1 MRLSHLWITA
11 FVAVILSQTT
21 IAQTEVG
28 GDITSD
34 TAWTA
39 AGNPYIVVDT
49 VRVLEGV
56 TLSIEPGVRVKFD
69 TAHSLEVAGILVAR
83 GTATDSVTFT
93 SNAPSP
99 QPGDWGSIKFDSTSV
114 DAVFDSLGNYLSGSI
129 IECCRIEYGGEEG
142 GICCDRASPFIHQN
156 LITANAVSGISC
168 YGSSP
173 KIEGNRIEGN
183 ADSLTDYGG
192 GIFCA
197 SSSPTITENLIC
209 GNSAQYGGGVFCY
222 GESYPRILDNTIVE
236 NWALRGGG
244 ICCFYYPKASALIS
258 GNDIRGNTAADLG
271 GGIYTYGTMAW
282 DINTNNIIGNSA
294 ANGGGIYCFNS
305 SRLMNIAHNII
316 SHNFAS
322 DNGGGLF
329 CNSSAPTISDNSII
343 GNSASTYGGGIYTS
357 GVSHYHFPLS
367 ITQNNITG
375 NLATLCGGIYSADS
389 SYLVMDYN
397 NLVNMGQ
404 YEVYLNG
411 VSEDVNAINNW
422 WGTTNLDSIEAKIYD
437 YCDDTTLAEV
447 HFNPF
452 LTLPV
457 IGNPAS
463 VYSLRLK
470 SDSTYSNDLTTDLWI
485 GAEMYIQ
492 LEGTDSDSLSCDQT
506 TVTLKGN
513 LTDTTGIQVILT
525 ETDTTSGIFRG
536 TARIDSISIEDLS
549 IEAVVGET
557 LTVISNIDSTQFV
570 TVLVGKEGIKE
581 GNISP
586 IPKEIALFQNYPNP
600 FNVTTLIRY
609 HLSAVRGRPTAVTLK
624 VYNLLGQ
631 EVITLVDKEQKP
643 GKYEVSW
650 DGRNR
655 SVEEVA
661 SGIYFYRL
669 SARDFH
675 QARKLVILK

>member
-11 FVAVILSQTT
+11 LVAVILSQTT

-28 GDITSD
+28 GEITSD

-39 AGNPYIVVDT
+39 AGNQYIVVET

-56 TLSIEPGVRVKFD
+56 TLSIEPGVSVKFD
-69 TAHSLEVAGILVAR
+69 TTYSLEVAGILVAR
-83 GTATDSVTFT
+83 GTATDSVIFT

-99 QPGDWGSIKFDSTSV
+99 QPGDWGGIKFDSTSV
-114 DAVFDSLGNYLSGSI
+114 DAIFDSLDNYLNGSI
-129 IECCRIEYGGEEG
+129 IEFCRIEYGGEGG

-156 LITANAVSGISC
+156 FITANAVSGISC

-173 KIEGNRIEGN
+173 KIVRNGIEEN
-183 ADSLTDYGG
+183 ADIFQVYGG
-192 GIFCA
+192 GISCVG
-197 SSSPTITENLIC
+197 SSPTIIGNTIY
-209 GNSAQYGGGVFCY
+209 GNSAKY
-222 GESYPRILDNTIVE
+222 
-236 NWALRGGG
+236 GGG
-244 ICCFYYPKASALIS
+244 ICCYRESYPIILNNLIEGNWATKGGGISCIYYPKSSAFIS
-258 GNDIRGNTAADLG
+258 GNDIRGNTATDLG
-271 GGIYTYGTMAW
+271 GGIYTSGSTAW
-282 DINTNNIIGNSA
+282 DINVNNIIGNSA
-294 ANGGGIYCFNS
+294 ANGAGIYCSNS
-305 SRLMNIAHNII
+305 SRLMNISHNII

-322 DNGGGLF
+322 ENGGGLF

-343 GNSASTYGGGIYTS
+343 GNSASTYGGGIYTF
-357 GVSHYHFPLS
+357 GVSHYHFP
-367 ITQNNITG
+367 INVTQNNITG
-375 NLATLCGGIYSADS
+375 NSATLCGGIYSDS

-404 YEVYLNG
+404 YEVYLNE
-411 VSEDVNAINNW
+411 VSEYVNAINNW
-422 WGTTNLDSIEAKIYD
+422 WGTTNPDSIEAKIYD
-437 YCDDTTLAEV
+437 HCDDTTLAEV
-447 HFNPF
+447 QFNPF

-457 IGNPAS
+457 IGNPTS

-470 SDSTYSNDLTTDLWI
+470 SDSTYTSDLTTDLWI
-485 GAEMYIQ
+485 GAKMYIQ
-492 LEGTDSDSLSCDQT
+492 LEGLDSDSLSCDQT
-506 TVTLKGN
+506 TVTLRGN
-513 LTDTTGIQVILT
+513 LTDTTGIQVMLT
-525 ETDTTSGIFRG
+525 ETDTTTGIFRG
-536 TARIDSISIEDLS
+536 IAQIDSISIEDLS

-557 LTVISNIDSTQFV
+557 LTVISNVDSTQFV
-570 TVLVGKEGIKE
+570 TVLVGKEGIQE

-609 HLSAVRGRPTAVTLK
+609 HLSAVRGQPTAVTLK
-624 VYNLLGQ
+624 VYNLLGR
-631 EVITLVDKEQKP
+631 EVITLVDKKQKP

-655 SVEEVA
+655 SAEEVA

-675 QARKLVILK
+675 RVRKLVILK